1 MYFCMLRQK
10 VLVHLMAI
18 IVIDCLL
25 CVLIEISAQGLSMF
39 AALVLFFQLMF
50 SVPFFLLSQCWRLNL
65 GSHAI

>member
-10 VLVHLMAI
+10 VLVQLMAI

-39 AALVLFFQLMF
+39 AALVLFFPLMF
-50 SVPFFLLSQCWRLNL
+50 SVPFFLFLSA
-65 GSHAI
+65 GD